1 MSVVDECS
9 IKILD
14 DVDVFAAEC
23 EFGVSGSWDH
33 QLTKFPDSV
42 W

>member
-23 EFGVSGSWDH
+23 EFGVSRTIS
-33 QLTKFPDSV
+33 
-42 W
+42 